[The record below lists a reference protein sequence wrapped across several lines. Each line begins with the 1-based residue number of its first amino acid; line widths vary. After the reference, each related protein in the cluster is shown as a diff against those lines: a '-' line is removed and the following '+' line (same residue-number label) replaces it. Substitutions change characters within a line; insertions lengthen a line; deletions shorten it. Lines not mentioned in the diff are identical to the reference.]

1 MNELQIFTYNDTE
14 IRTVE
19 KDDGLWWVAKD
30 VCEVFGETNR
40 NRAMQAL
47 DKDEKGYTQ
56 IDTPGGK
63 QQMAIVNEPGLY
75 ALLFAMQPEKARGV
89 DDDYI
94 ETRAKALKDF
104 KRWVTHE
111 VLPSIRKTGEYKTP
125 RKAMTDYQQMMAD
138 TRMRN
143 ARIQS
148 ARILTQLA
156 KQYEGTTYEQVLN
169 AHATKELTGEY
180 LLPLPK
186 LEAKTYSAAEV
197 GEILGISG
205 QMVGILANRHGLKT
219 NQYGSLFN
227 DKSKYSN
234 KEVQTFRYYE
244 SVIPVL
250 RALVEKSA

>member
-19 KDDGLWWVAKD
+19 KDDGLWWVLAD
-30 VCEVFGETNR
+30 VCRALELTNSRIVAERLDEDERCKFDLPRQGETWC
-40 NRAMQAL
+40 
-47 DKDEKGYTQ
+47 
-56 IDTPGGK
+56 
-63 QQMAIVNEPGLY
+63 VNEPGLY
-75 ALLFAMQPEKARGV
+75 NVILRSDKPEA
-89 DDDYI
+89 
-94 ETRAKALKDF
+94 KDF